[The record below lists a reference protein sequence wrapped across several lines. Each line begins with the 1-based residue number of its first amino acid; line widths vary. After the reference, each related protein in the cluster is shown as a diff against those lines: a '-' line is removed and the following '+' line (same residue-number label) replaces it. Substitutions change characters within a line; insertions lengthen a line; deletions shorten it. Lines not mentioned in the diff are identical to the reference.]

1 VASQTDGSL
10 VLAPDVPSIEALGAT
25 SADDFFAVPPR
36 TATAPR
42 STRSGDAWRVALPG
56 TPDEH
61 GRQHEQARG
70 AGTGYLL
77 VRAWRSGGVELA
89 RARLTTPRS
98 TSLAARHWNLACH
111 LRAHGI
117 VAPQLVAFGQ
127 RGSAIAARESFLIVR
142 ELEGF
147 VPLSR
152 WLETTRDARER
163 RRGMK
168 SLGLALAALF
178 RSRTWLPQ
186 TALDNV
192 HVAGS
197 DGDCAALQITNL
209 RSEQGLLRERDLV
222 RARLPAVAFTAL
234 DGGRIVRRIDL
245 ARRVEL
251 LRALAAPGTEREL
264 AYVARFVFDSRGERR
279 AALELW
285 RRA

>member
-1 VASQTDGSL
+1 
-10 VLAPDVPSIEALGAT
+10 
-25 SADDFFAVPPR
+25 
-36 TATAPR
+36 
-42 STRSGDAWRVALPG
+42 
-56 TPDEH
+56 
-61 GRQHEQARG
+61 
-70 AGTGYLL
+70 
-77 VRAWRSGGVELA
+77 
-89 RARLTTPRS
+89 
-98 TSLAARHWNLACH
+98 
-111 LRAHGI
+111 
-117 VAPQLVAFGQ
+117 
-127 RGSAIAARESFLIVR
+127 
-142 ELEGF
+142 
-147 VPLSR
+147 
-152 WLETTRDARER
+152 
-163 RRGMK
+163 MK